1 MTSEVY
7 ELITRDDVRFFVHSD
22 ILASQSKSFQQTIT
36 KTLRGSSERKIHLT
50 NWDAETVAR
59 LVEFLYRDDYP
70 YPDPSPLEP
79 GPGTTP
85 EPRQPNA
92 VNVNVQ
98 PGSSH
103 LFPPSGGPPVP
114 NRADKIGD
122 EQRLEPFDPAKFDYE
137 RVLMAHARVYVLAS
151 IKAVGL
157 LQIFA
162 LKRLSRVI
170 LRLQPLQA
178 GSHIASNIAV
188 FAGYVYENTN
198 HTSTYPL
205 RMIVSRFIAV
215 NIIAFQK
222 DPLAVTLMA
231 EGGSLVTDIMSE
243 LCKGLEGSTTA
254 SPTAL
259 PPKTR
264 YISNIKVGHAAY
276 ESLA

>member
-22 ILASQSKSFQQTIT
+22 ILASQSKCFQQTIT
-36 KTLRGSSERKIHLT
+36 KTLKESSERKIHLT

-70 YPDPSPLEP
+70 YPDPSPVEP
-79 GPGTTP
+79 RPRTTP

-92 VNVNVQ
+92 VNVNAQ
-98 PGSSH
+98 PGSSQ
-103 LFPPSGGPPVP
+103 LFSLSGGPPVP

-122 EQRLEPFDPAKFDYE
+122 GQRLEPFDPAKFDYG

-151 IKAVGL
+151 NKAIGS

-162 LKRLSRVI
+162 FKRLLLALV
-170 LRLQPLQA
+170 RLQPLQA
-178 GSHIASNIAV
+178 GSHIASNIAGL
-188 FAGYVYENTN
+188 AGYVYENTN
-198 HTSTYPL
+198 HISEYQL
-205 RMIVSRFIAV
+205 RMFVARFIAL
-215 NIIAFQK
+215 NIVAFQK
-222 DPLAVTLMA
+222 DPLAVMLMA
-231 EGGSLVTDIMSE
+231 KGGSLVTDIMSE
-243 LCKGLEGSTTA
+243 LCKGLEGSTTT
-254 SPTAL
+254 SPTAT

-276 ESLA
+276 SSLA